1 MLNLST
7 KFAAALAVVAL
18 ALTGCASGGAATSA
32 STPATSASS
41 QGWPRTISHT
51 KGETTINA
59 KPTRIVSTSP
69 TLTGS
74 LLAIGAPVVASAATT
89 PSDITDDKGFFGQWS
104 KAAAEK
110 GVEVLYPNLEF
121 NEEAVLAADPD
132 LIVVSATGADATAD
146 QYDKLSAIAPTIVLN
161 YGSASWQNLAG
172 ELAKATGQED
182 TAAATVASFDAR
194 VAEVKGKLSI
204 SDPSANVVVWN
215 GAAKDTAFAKPGSP
229 HADLI
234 DSLGFTVAGAADA
247 VDTSTTKRN
256 DFAFVSLE
264 NTVTALTGATVFV
277 ASGDEATATDLK
289 NTAVLRNA
297 PAVANNKVIA
307 LGQHSFRIDYYSALE
322 IVALVEGALA

>member
-32 STPATSASS
+32 STPAASASS
-41 QGWPRTISHT
+41 QSWPRTITHT

-69 TLTGS
+69 TLTGT

-172 ELAKATGQED
+172 ELAKATGQPILPFHVEAAPAWHARSWD
-182 TAAATVASFDAR
+182 RAQIPKPFSRIAVAVGEPMRVDPDADEAGLEQRRLDLESALSRLRDRAAALLQR
-194 VAEVKGKLSI
+194 
-204 SDPSANVVVWN
+204 
-215 GAAKDTAFAKPGSP
+215 
-229 HADLI
+229 
-234 DSLGFTVAGAADA
+234 
-247 VDTSTTKRN
+247 
-256 DFAFVSLE
+256 
-264 NTVTALTGATVFV
+264 
-277 ASGDEATATDLK
+277 
-289 NTAVLRNA
+289 
-297 PAVANNKVIA
+297 
-307 LGQHSFRIDYYSALE
+307 
-322 IVALVEGALA
+322 